1 MNYISSVILGRKDSV
16 VVTRL
21 RHWALNYGLAMV
33 DKQTFIIIFYYET
46 IKAVN
51 KQLKAVRIKGYNS
64 LSGALQVN

>member
-1 MNYISSVILGRKDSV
+1 M

-21 RHWALNYGLAMV
+21 RHFALNYGLAMV
-33 DKQTFIIIFYYET
+33 DKQIFFILLKSILSTKDYET

>member
-1 MNYISSVILGRKDSV
+1 MGF
-16 VVTRL
+16 TL
-21 RHWALNYGLAMV
+21 RHCALNYGLAMV
-33 DKQTFIIIFYYET
+33 DKQIFFILLKSILSTKDYET

>member
-1 MNYISSVILGRKDSV
+1 MGWQWLTNKYFFILLKSILSTKD
-16 VVTRL
+16 
-21 RHWALNYGLAMV
+21 
-33 DKQTFIIIFYYET
+33 YET